1 MTERTAFVI
10 GARGF
15 IGSNTV
21 RALLGAGWSVHCF
34 GPAMEPDLL
43 ADLKG
48 QIVNTQGSVEDTDAM
63 TRAMTRAGADVV
75 LSFAAFSEG
84 TGGLAKS
91 GEIDATRAFEINVNG
106 LRHTFD
112 AALQAG
118 VDRVVWSSS
127 TTIYGP
133 ADRYPNA
140 PIDESAE
147 PRPQGVYG
155 LTKANGEQLSTYYRD
170 RHGLETIAVRLPL
183 VFGPGL
189 WYRGA
194 AAALMQLFEA
204 ARPGTAHTLRGP
216 SAPLDLMYAP
226 DCAEALAAIAGH
238 DGPLPERLN
247 INGFTT
253 TFAEIASVVE
263 AAVPGFSAAFEEI
276 APPVI
281 YPLIRTD
288 LMETVVGYRPRF
300 GLRDAV
306 LDLLAND
313 RSH

>member
-1 MTERTAFVI
+1 MTGRTAFII

-21 RALLGAGWSVHCF
+21 RALLVAGWSVHCF
-34 GPAMEPDLL
+34 GPTMDPDLL
-43 ADLKG
+43 ADLDG
-48 QIVNTQGSVEDTDAM
+48 RIGNTEGSVEDTGGM
-63 TRAMTRAGADVV
+63 TRAMSKAGADVV

-84 TGGLAKS
+84 MGGLARS
-91 GEIDATRAFEINVNG
+91 GEIDANRAFEINVNG

-118 VDRVVWSSS
+118 IGRVVWSSS

-133 ADRYPNA
+133 TDRYPNA

-155 LTKANGEQLSTYYRD
+155 LTKANGEQLSVYYRD

-204 ARPGTAHTLRGP
+204 ARPGAAHILRGP

-226 DCAEALAAIAGH
+226 DCADALVAIAEH
-238 DGPLPERLN
+238 NGPLPERLN

-263 AAVPGFSAAFEEI
+263 TAVPGFSATFEEQ

-288 LMETVVGYRPRF
+288 LVESVVGYRPRF
-300 GLRDAV
+300 ELQDAV
-306 LDLLAND
+306 MDLLAND
-313 RSH
+313 RSL